1 MSGTFDKIAHWLGEW
16 FGPVVRPTEPGGGSD
31 PSGGGIDPVV
41 QRKRDNSKDS
51 LSITTRGQFNDALRE
66 PVPAFKDTQAE
77 RVYKN
82 ASNAWIVLG
91 RDRPGS
97 RASGYGGKGHT
108 QAGTID
114 LCVGR
119 MAHKPKE
126 FENTG
131 TKMERVYVDNN
142 FTIDSARVYIS
153 QKTDIDK
160 NFNLCAGQVGIANTK
175 SAVGIKADHIRLV
188 AREGIK
194 LITRT
199 DRSNSQGGEIAEVNG
214 IDLIAGNDDSDL
226 QPLAKG
232 DNLVEA
238 LQRLTHHLNKLN
250 GIVDNMLMI
259 QMMFN
264 NVLTSHFH
272 QSPFFGICTSPSI
285 PVVPMGI
292 ITMMRHYM
300 QTKRS
305 LMTHKANLETYKATY
320 LTISGDKW
328 ILSRYNNVN

>member
-1 MSGTFDKIAHWLGEW
+1 VSETFDKIGHWIGEW
-16 FGPVVRPTEPGGGSD
+16 FGNPLEPT
-31 PSGGGIDPVV
+31 GGGIDPAAE
-41 QRKRDNSKDS
+41 RKQEASRDQ
-51 LSITTRGQFNDALRE
+51 LSNTTRGQFNDALRE
-66 PVPAFKDTQAE
+66 PVPQFKDTLAE

-82 ASNAWIVLG
+82 ANNAWIVLG

-119 MAHKPKE
+119 MGSKPKE
-126 FENTG
+126 YENSGTG
-131 TKMERVYVDNN
+131 KERVYVDNN
-142 FTIDSARVYIS
+142 FTVDSARIYIS
-153 QKTDIDK
+153 QKTDVDK
-160 NFNLCAGQVGIANTK
+160 NFNLAAGQVGMANTK
-175 SAVGIKADHIRLV
+175 SAVALKADHCRII

-194 LITRT
+194 LITKT
-199 DRSNSQGGEIAEVNG
+199 DRKNSQGAEVKAVSG
-214 IDLIAGNDDSDL
+214 IDLIAGNDDEKL
-226 QPLAKG
+226 QPIPVG

-250 GIVDNMLMI
+250 GIVDNLLMI

-264 NVLTSHFH
+264 QVLTSHFH

-292 ITMMRHYM
+292 VTMIRHYA

-320 LTISGDKW
+320 LTVSGDKW